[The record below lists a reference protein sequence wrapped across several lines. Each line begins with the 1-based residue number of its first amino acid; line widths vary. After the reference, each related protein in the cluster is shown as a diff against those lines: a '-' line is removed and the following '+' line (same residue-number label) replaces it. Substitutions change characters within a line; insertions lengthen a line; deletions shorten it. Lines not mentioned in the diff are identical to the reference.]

1 MNCTEMHDG
10 LPEKVIRDFLSQQM
24 VKAYEAEN
32 NNKKVST
39 NHRDFDDTFEWAKHD
54 ARAQIKYLKQYIIN
68 VENKQAILQLIG
80 NKGWKEHDVSDDIHN
95 DTKHKL
101 SMNFIGTDEEYKVL
115 IEKIYENHE

>member
-1 MNCTEMHDG
+1 MFDPLCF
-10 LPEKVIRDFLSQQM
+10 II
-24 VKAYEAEN
+24 
-32 NNKKVST
+32 KKFFIMT
-39 NHRDFDDTFEWAKHD
+39 N
-54 ARAQIKYLKQYIIN
+54 YLKQYIIN